1 MAHVTPHLD
10 LFGITRVAD
19 QTRLD
24 RIDIPCFA
32 AMRPNAM
39 TLAVN
44 QGKGPDDATARLSAI
59 MEAVE
64 FAVAECPTATTSRA
78 SARHLAGRGER
89 FFMPERL
96 LPKAGTIAPHEE
108 LTWLTGYNLHS
119 GETALVPLDSVTI
132 GANYGTARFSQ
143 STNGLAAG
151 LAMDDCIIHALCE
164 LVERDAYSLWSLMP
178 LNRCAATRISPGA
191 AVGATAR
198 ATIEAIANAGLNL
211 DLFNL
216 TSDIGLPVVMA
227 LIWDDNPRTYFDVA
241 SGICARADS
250 GAAIAGAIEEAAQT
264 RVTNISGARDDID
277 PSDYDKALPQWIAK
291 LIAMDRRKPDAV
303 LSSLDEQAFRAIID
317 RIGDDLTIVPLT
329 RENELVQVVKVL
341 SNTLEDRTTN
351 RHWRP
356 GRRALRSMTAI

>member
-24 RIDIPCFA
+24 RIGISCFA

-78 SARHLAGRGER
+78 SAQHLAGRGER

-96 LPKAGTIAPHEE
+96 LPEAGTIAPHEE

-132 GANYGTARFSQ
+132 GTDYGTARFSQ

-250 GAAIAGAIEEAAQT
+250 DAAIAGAIEEAAQT